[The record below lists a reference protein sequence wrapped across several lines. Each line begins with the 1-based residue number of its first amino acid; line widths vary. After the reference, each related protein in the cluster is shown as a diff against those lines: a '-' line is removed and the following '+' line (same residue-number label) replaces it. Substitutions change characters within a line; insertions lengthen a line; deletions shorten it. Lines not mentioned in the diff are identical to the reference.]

1 MNKVKKYMPFFR
13 ASMMNMFIYRGTIWL
28 WMLVDVF
35 QFVMMIFLWKSVYQ
49 FNEVISGFTF
59 NEMLIYFL
67 LTNLFYVFTEVDA
80 VFAMSEEIKE
90 GRISLYLV
98 KPISYK
104 ARLFTEILGRALG
117 VLLLLTPIIII
128 TGIVLTFI
136 FNIAWTV
143 TIIEVLVAILYIP
156 LILLLMFEFSFFFGT
171 LVIHTSN
178 EFGLVIFMSVFT
190 RVMSGQLIPLSFYP
204 QYLLNIVQYIPFR
217 FISYP
222 PLILLDKVS
231 IADALT
237 GLLVLALWVIGFKI
251 INHFVYKSSIKKMV
265 VFGG

>member
-1 MNKVKKYMPFFR
+1 MNKAKKYLPFFR

-35 QFVMMIFLWKSVYQ
+35 QFAMMVFLWKSVYQ
-49 FNEVISGFTF
+49 FNDVISGFTF
-59 NEMLIYFL
+59 KEMLVYFL
-67 LTNLFYVFTEVDA
+67 LTNVFFVFTEVDA

-104 ARLFTEILGRALG
+104 VRLFAETLGRAIS
-117 VLLLLTPIIII
+117 VLLIMLPIAF
-128 TGIVLTFI
+128 GMGLVLTLI
-136 FNIAWTV
+136 FDIVWTI
-143 TIIEVLVAILYIP
+143 TIVQVLVAVLYLP
-156 LILLLMFEFSFFFGT
+156 LIFFLMFEFSFFFGT

-190 RVMSGQLIPLSFYP
+190 RVVSGQLIPLSFYP
-204 QYLLNIVQYIPFR
+204 QFLFNIVEYIPFR

-231 IADALT
+231 IHDAFI
-237 GLLVLALWVIGFKI
+237 GLIILAAWVVGFKI
-251 INHFVYKSSIKKMV
+251 INYFVYKASIKKMV

>member
-1 MNKVKKYMPFFR
+1 MNKVKKYLPFFR

-35 QFVMMIFLWKSVYQ
+35 QFAMMVFLWKSVYQ
-49 FNEVISGFTF
+49 FNDVISGFTF
-59 NEMLIYFL
+59 KEMLIYFL
-67 LTNLFYVFTEVDA
+67 LINVFYIFTEVDA

-104 ARLFTEILGRALG
+104 VRLFTETLGRAMG
-117 VLLLLTPIIII
+117 VLLLMLPIAIIM
-128 TGIVLTFI
+128 GIVLTLI
-136 FNIAWTV
+136 FDIVWTV
-143 TIIEVLVAILYIP
+143 TIVEVLVAVIFVP
-156 LILLLMFEFSFFFGT
+156 LIFMLMFEFSFFFGT

-190 RVMSGQLIPLSFYP
+190 RVVSGQLIPLSFYP
-204 QYLLNIVQYIPFR
+204 QFIFDIIKYFPFR

-222 PLILLDKVS
+222 PLIILNKVS
-231 IADALT
+231 INDALV
-237 GLLVLALWVIGFKI
+237 GLTILAAWVIGFKI
-251 INHFVYKSSIKKMV
+251 INYFVYKASIKKMV

>member
-1 MNKVKKYMPFFR
+1 MNKMKKYLPFFR

-35 QFVMMIFLWKSVYQ
+35 QFTMMVFLWKSVYQ
-49 FNEVISGFTF
+49 FNDVISGFTF
-59 NEMLIYFL
+59 KEMLIYFL

-104 ARLFTEILGRALG
+104 VRLFTEIIGRAMG
-117 VLLLLTPIIII
+117 ILLLMVPIALMM
-128 TGIVLTFI
+128 GIVLTLI
-136 FNIAWTV
+136 FDIVWSISMIQVLIA
-143 TIIEVLVAILYIP
+143 LLYVP
-156 LILLLMFEFSFFFGT
+156 LIFMMMFEFSFFFGT

-190 RVMSGQLIPLSFYP
+190 RVVSGQLIPLSFYP
-204 QYLLNIVQYIPFR
+204 QYLLNILQYIPFR

-222 PLILLDKVS
+222 PLVLLNKVS
-231 IADALT
+231 INDAII
-237 GLLVLALWVIGFKI
+237 GLAVLAAWVVGFKI
-251 INHFVYKSSIKKMV
+251 INHFVYKTSIKKMV

>member
-1 MNKVKKYMPFFR
+1 MNKAKKYLPFFR

-35 QFVMMIFLWKSVYQ
+35 QFAMMVFLWKSVYQ
-49 FNEVISGFTF
+49 FNDVISGFTF
-59 NEMLIYFL
+59 KEMLVYFL
-67 LTNLFYVFTEVDA
+67 LTNVFFVFTEVDA

-104 ARLFTEILGRALG
+104 VRLFAETLGRAIS
-117 VLLLLTPIIII
+117 VLLIMLPIAF
-128 TGIVLTFI
+128 GMGLVLTLI
-136 FNIAWTV
+136 FDIVWTI
-143 TIIEVLVAILYIP
+143 TIVQVLVAIFYLP
-156 LILLLMFEFSFFFGT
+156 LIFFLMFEFSFFFGT

-190 RVMSGQLIPLSFYP
+190 RVVSGQLIPLSFYP
-204 QYLLNIVQYIPFR
+204 QFLFNIVEYIPFR

-222 PLILLDKVS
+222 PLILLDKVP
-231 IADALT
+231 IHDALI
-237 GLLVLALWVIGFKI
+237 GLIILAAWVVGFKI
-251 INHFVYKSSIKKMV
+251 INYFVYKASIKKMV

>member
-1 MNKVKKYMPFFR
+1 MNKAKKYLPFFR
-13 ASMMNMFIYRGTIWL
+13 ASMMNMYIYRGTIWL

-35 QFVMMIFLWKSVYQ
+35 QFAMMVFLWKSVYQ
-49 FNEVISGFTF
+49 FNDVISGFTF
-59 NEMLIYFL
+59 NEMLVYFL
-67 LTNLFYVFTEVDA
+67 LTNVFFVFTEVDA

-104 ARLFTEILGRALG
+104 ARLFTEILGRAMG
-117 VLLLLTPIIII
+117 ILLLFVPIAILM
-128 TGIVLTFI
+128 GIALTFI
-136 FNIAWTV
+136 FDIVWTV
-143 TIIEVLVAILYIP
+143 TLIQALVCLLYFP
-156 LILLLMFEFSFFFGT
+156 LILLMMFEFSFFFGT

-222 PLILLDKVS
+222 PLILLDKIS
-231 IADALT
+231 IQDALM
-237 GLLVLALWVIGFKI
+237 GLVILAAWVIGFKT
-251 INHFVYKSSIKKMV
+251 INYFVYKASIKKMV

>member
-49 FNEVISGFTF
+49 FNDVISGFTF

-104 ARLFTEILGRALG
+104 ARLFTEILGRAMG
-117 VLLLLTPIIII
+117 VLLLLTPIVII

-156 LILLLMFEFSFFFGT
+156 LILLMMFEFSFFFGT

-204 QYLLNIVQYIPFR
+204 QYLLNIVLYMPFR

-231 IADALT
+231 MSDALT
-237 GLLVLALWVIGFKI
+237 GLAVLACWVIGFKI